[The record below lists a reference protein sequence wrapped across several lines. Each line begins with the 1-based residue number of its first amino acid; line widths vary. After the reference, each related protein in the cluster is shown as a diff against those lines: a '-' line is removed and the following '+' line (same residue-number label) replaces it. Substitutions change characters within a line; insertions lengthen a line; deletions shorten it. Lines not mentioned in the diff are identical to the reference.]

1 MGKGLSIVDLGIHTC
16 QGISLEVTAGQCVGL
31 TGPSGA
37 GKTLFLR
44 ALADLDPHQGKVWL
58 DGVDRDKVPAP
69 QWRHQMG
76 LLPAESAWW
85 HDTVGPHF
93 ENVPPQ
99 DLHALGFED
108 AVLDWQINR
117 LSSGERQR
125 LALLRLLSNG
135 PRVLLL
141 DEPTANLDADNI
153 ARVEAVIERYQ
164 KRRQP
169 VTLWV
174 SHDSEQLRRNCEFIY
189 TFHNH
194 QLRLV
199 SAQPSPAS
207 EPK

>member
-1 MGKGLSIVDLGIHTC
+1 MGNGLKIVDLGFRTC
-16 QGISLEVTAGQCVGL
+16 QGICLDVTPGQCVGL

-44 ALADLDPHQGKVWL
+44 ALADLDPNQGKVWL

-69 QWRHQMG
+69 LWRHQVG

-93 ENVPPQ
+93 KDVPSQ
-99 DLHALGFED
+99 DLDAFGFGNT
-108 AVLDWQINR
+108 VLNWQINR

-125 LALLRLLSNG
+125 LALLRLLSHG

-141 DEPTANLDADNI
+141 DEPTANLDAVNI
-153 ARVEAVIERYQ
+153 ARAEAAIARYQ
-164 KRRQP
+164 KMRQP
-169 VTLWV
+169 MTIWV
-174 SHDSEQLRRNCEFIY
+174 GHDLNQLSRNCDRVY
-189 TFHNH
+189 ALDNQ

-199 SAQPSPAS
+199 SASPSQAS
-207 EPK
+207 EL